1 MTPSHSGCDAE
12 TWRSSYKVEL
22 RASSPSYDIE
32 LTILRQLRAYGSLG
46 YGSSWM
52 TDTRRPLSIQYA
64 SPLRCNVAQ
73 VLLTHSYH
81 LAFDP
86 KQVRK
91 MQPYVPLGMLYAAT
105 ALRESHVSVAA
116 FDSMLEDP
124 AEGFK
129 TALCEHSPQIVVV
142 YEDDFNFLSKMCLT
156 RMRDVA
162 WRIAEQAHAAGAIAI
177 VHGSDSTDNP
187 ELFLEN
193 GFEYVLSG
201 EAEDVLVRLCRA
213 LLRRE
218 LIPELAGMV
227 RRDGSGKVVRSRER
241 LAKNPAWAALP
252 LPARDLIDLE
262 PYRRAWIGAHGYF
275 STNMVSSRGCPF
287 HCNWCAK
294 PISGNKFHL
303 RSPACVAE
311 EMKHL
316 KTEEKAAHVWFGDD
330 VFALDR
336 HWVAQ
341 FAEEVS
347 RRDASLPF
355 KIQSRADL
363 MSEVTARHLK
373 QAGCAEVWMGV
384 ESGSQ
389 AILNAMDKGLKL
401 SAVRSA
407 RRWLKDAGI
416 RACFFLQFGYP
427 GETWS
432 ELQETIAF
440 VRETRPDDVGISFS
454 YPLPGTVFYERVQEQ
469 LGSKRNWVDSDD
481 LCIMFKGAYTTE
493 FYRAV
498 RDALHAEVDSWGQPK
513 SLASVEGVKR
523 LWESVAAME
532 PLSRETDPLQLT
544 TSETSFAPSRFVP
557 LDQLVPATER

>member
-1 MTPSHSGCDAE
+1 M
-12 TWRSSYKVEL
+12 
-22 RASSPSYDIE
+22 
-32 LTILRQLRAYGSLG
+32 
-46 YGSSWM
+46 
-52 TDTRRPLSIQYA
+52 
-64 SPLRCNVAQ
+64 AQ

-91 MQPYVPLGMLYAAT
+91 MQPYLPLGMLYGAT
-105 ALRESHVSVAA
+105 ALRDGHITVAA
-116 FDSMLEDP
+116 FDSMLKDP
-124 AEGFK
+124 VEGFTK
-129 TALCEHSPQIVVV
+129 ALSEHSPKIVVV

-156 RMRDVA
+156 RMREVA
-162 WRIAEQAHAAGAIAI
+162 WLIAEQARAAGAIAI

-187 ELFLEN
+187 ELFLAH
-193 GFEYVLSG
+193 GFGYVLCG
-201 EAEDVLVRLCRA
+201 EAEEVLVRLCRA
-213 LLRRE
+213 LLGGE
-218 LIPELAGMV
+218 PVPELAGMV
-227 RRDGSGKVVRSRER
+227 KRDASGKVSRSKDR
-241 LAKNPAWAALP
+241 LAKNPAWSSLS
-252 LPARDLIDLE
+252 LPARDLIDME
-262 PYRRAWIGAHGYF
+262 PYRAAWIGAHGYF

-311 EMKHL
+311 EMKQL
-316 KTEEKAAHVWFGDD
+316 KSEAGADHIWFGDD

-336 HWVAQ
+336 HWVGQ

-347 RRDASLPF
+347 RRDTALPF

-363 MSEVTARHLK
+363 MSEGTVKHLK

-427 GETWS
+427 GETWR

-454 YPLPGTVFYERVQEQ
+454 YPLPGTAFYERVQEQ

-481 LCIMFKGAYTTE
+481 LCIMFSGAYTTE
-493 FYRAV
+493 FYRTV
-498 RDALHAEVDSWGQPK
+498 RDALHAEVDSWSQ
-513 SLASVEGVKR
+513 STSFASKEYIKG
-523 LWESVAAME
+523 LWESVTAME
-532 PLSRETDPLQLT
+532 PVSREADEHQLVA
-544 TSETSFAPSRFVP
+544 SEVSFSSSAFVP
-557 LDQLVPATER
+557 LKQLARATEG

>member
-1 MTPSHSGCDAE
+1 M
-12 TWRSSYKVEL
+12 
-22 RASSPSYDIE
+22 
-32 LTILRQLRAYGSLG
+32 
-46 YGSSWM
+46 
-52 TDTRRPLSIQYA
+52 
-64 SPLRCNVAQ
+64 AQ

-105 ALRESHVSVAA
+105 ALRERHISVAA
-116 FDSMLEDP
+116 FDSMLKDP
-124 AEGFK
+124 SDGYEK
-129 TALCEHSPQIVVV
+129 ALSEHSPQIVVV

-156 RMRDVA
+156 RMREVA
-162 WRIAEQAHAAGAIAI
+162 WRIAKEARSAGAIAV

-187 ELFLEN
+187 ELFLGN
-193 GFEYVLSG
+193 GFDYVLCG

-218 LIPELAGMV
+218 AIPELPGLV
-227 RRDGSGKVVRSRER
+227 RRDGTSKVSKSRDH
-241 LAKNPAWAALP
+241 LAKNPAWSSLP
-252 LPARDLIDLE
+252 LPARDLIDME
-262 PYRRAWIGAHGYF
+262 PYRRAWIEAHGYF

-303 RSPACVAE
+303 RSPASVAE
-311 EMKHL
+311 EMKLL
-316 KTEEKAAHVWFGDD
+316 KTETEAKHIWFSDD

-336 HWVAQ
+336 HWVGK

-347 RRDASLPF
+347 KRDAALPF
-355 KIQSRADL
+355 KIQTRADL
-363 MSEVTARHLK
+363 MSEATVRHLK

-389 AILNAMDKGLKL
+389 MILNAMDKGLKL

-407 RRWLKDAGI
+407 RRWLREAGI

-481 LCIMFKGAYTTE
+481 LCIMFSGAYTTE

-498 RDALHAEVDSWGQPK
+498 RDALHAEVDSWSQAR
-513 SLASVEGVKR
+513 SFATVEHVKG

-532 PLSRETDPLQLT
+532 PMSRESDAHQLT
-544 TSETSFAPSRFVP
+544 SSEVAFASSAFVP
-557 LDQLVPATER
+557 LNQLARATEG